1 MADPLMTNLRNLSAG
16 AKSLAD
22 AAVGAQRVDKALA
35 GASRAG
41 SALKAAFKDMLSP
54 LGLLAGLA
62 VGLSIGL
69 YKAVMNSRLLT
80 AALER
85 ASQVQ
90 VYSAQFELLLGGLRQ
105 AKQRLNELASMAARG
120 PFKFDDLTKANE
132 RLERLS
138 RGALGGKASM
148 QMVADAAAAA
158 GVSTEQMAGVIGGA
172 FEDAFGGR
180 SIEGSI
186 EQLRAM
192 GAITASTADRIIG
205 LERAGARGK
214 KLFNELSA
222 ALKVNQG
229 AAAALSATIAGL
241 NSRLEETK
249 GQQLGSIGEMFA
261 QGEMDGLKAAIS
273 IVETLGPVVK
283 EALMPIAALAN
294 LFAKAALGLSKLVK
308 VIPGLK
314 SALTGLAQAAT
325 VALLALTALGALQL
339 VQVVRALLI
348 PLLIKLT
355 TTLFGAAAA
364 GGIFGRTLG
373 FIAGSLLRFLGP
385 IGIALAVLDL
395 LGVKF
400 SKVAEMAGLLPDA
413 VKEAGEKT
421 REASRD
427 IEASLEKVRSSGTTG
442 EAIAVLG
449 AAEQNFRNA
458 EADRKR
464 VAAEKGG
471 ETAQAVGGAAATV
484 LGLPVDALA
493 GVVNAGAQAMGMG
506 SPFKTMM
513 DQSGAVDPTLGSEF
527 FRELFTGSKGQA
539 DREAQTTETAEE
551 ARRLRDEARASLS
564 QTPSQFLNDPDYA
577 AAQAEALQLADSA
590 SKAQDALDSM
600 SSDFQ
605 ATPAG
610 ASEQARI
617 DALRAEA
624 QTKMAPDAMAERF
637 DRRMAREDVQAKV
650 TRSIAEATGNE
661 EMRREASR
669 MEDSIATETRAKE
682 LQKLG
687 IERPEAL
694 QLAQAETL
702 TERLS
707 KERGRAENMT
717 FASGLGSVG
726 GAAGE
731 AGGGTSEEARLLG
744 EIKRIME
751 RQSAPNTPAALPE
764 KLRQNQR

>member
-1 MADPLMTNLRNLSAG
+1 MDPKDLVTRLGSG
-16 AKSLAD
+16 ARSLAD
-22 AAVGAQRVDKALA
+22 AAVGAQRVDKALV
-35 GASRAG
+35 GAARAG
-41 SALKAAFKDMLSP
+41 SALKVAFKDMLSP

-62 VGLSIGL
+62 IGFSIGL
-69 YKAVMNSRLLT
+69 YKAVMNSRLLA

-90 VYSAQFELLLGGLRQ
+90 VYSAQFERLLGGLRQ
-105 AKQRLNELASMAARG
+105 ARQRLNELAALAARG
-120 PFKFDDLTKANE
+120 PFKFDDLVKANE

-138 RGALGGKASM
+138 RGALGGKRSM
-148 QMVADAAAAA
+148 QMVADAAAIA
-158 GVSTEQMAGVIGGA
+158 GVSTEQAAGVIGGA

-186 EQLRAM
+186 EQLRAL
-192 GAITASTADRIIG
+192 GAISAATADRLIG
-205 LERAGARGK
+205 LERSGARGK
-214 KLFNELSA
+214 KLFNELSD

-229 AAAALSATIAGL
+229 AAAALAGTIAGL

-273 IVETLGPVVK
+273 IVETLGPVVR

-294 LFAKAALGLSKLVK
+294 LFAKVALGVSKLVN

-339 VQVVRALLI
+339 VQAVRALLI
-348 PLLIKLT
+348 PLLVKLT

-364 GGIFGRTLG
+364 GGIFGRALG
-373 FIAGSLLRFLGP
+373 FIAGGLLRFLGP

-421 REASRD
+421 REASKD
-427 IEASLEKVRSSGTTG
+427 IEASLDKVRGGGTTG
-442 EAIAVLG
+442 EAIDVLG

-458 EADRKR
+458 EAERQR

-484 LGLPVDALA
+484 LGLPVDAVA
-493 GVVNAGAQAMGMG
+493 GVVNAGAQVMGMA
-506 SPFKTMM
+506 SPFKTSM
-513 DQSGAVDPTLGSEF
+513 DQSGMADPALGSEF
-527 FRELFTGSKGQA
+527 FRELFTGAKGQA
-539 DREAQTTETAEE
+539 ARETETTETAEE
-551 ARRLRDEARASLS
+551 ARRLRDEARASLN
-564 QTPSQFLNDPDYA
+564 QTPSEFLGDPDYRE
-577 AAQAEALQLADSA
+577 AQMEALQMSDRASA
-590 SKAQDALDSM
+590 AQDALNSM
-600 SSDFQ
+600 SPEFAASE
-605 ATPAG
+605 AG
-610 ASEQARI
+610 SAEQARI

-624 QTKMAPDAMAERF
+624 QTKMSPDVLAERF
-637 DRRMAREDVQAKV
+637 DRRMAREDVKAKV
-650 TRSIAEATGNE
+650 TRSMAEATGNE
-661 EMRREASR
+661 GMRREASR
-669 MEDSIATETRAKE
+669 MEDSMATETRAKE

-687 IERPEAL
+687 IERPEAM
-694 QLAQAETL
+694 QMAEAETL
-702 TERLS
+702 TERLG

-717 FASGLGSVG
+717 YASGLGSVG

-751 RQSAPNTPAALPE
+751 RQSAITPPPTMPE
-764 KLRQNQR
+764 NLRQKQR

>member
-1 MADPLMTNLRNLSAG
+1 MDPKALVTRLGSG
-16 AKSLAD
+16 ARSLAD
-22 AAVGAQRVDKALA
+22 AAVGAQRVDKALV
-35 GASRAG
+35 GAAQAG

-62 VGLSIGL
+62 IGFSMGL
-69 YKAVMNSRLLT
+69 YKAVMNSRLLA

-90 VYSAQFELLLGGLRQ
+90 VYSAQFERLLGGLRQ
-105 AKQRLNELASMAARG
+105 ARQRLNELATMAARG

-138 RGALGGKASM
+138 RGALGGKRSM
-148 QMVADAAAAA
+148 QMVADAAAIA

-192 GAITASTADRIIG
+192 GAITAATADRLIG
-205 LERAGARGK
+205 LERAGSRGK

-229 AAAALSATIAGL
+229 AAAALAGTIAGL

-273 IVETLGPVVK
+273 LVETLGPIVR

-294 LFAKAALGLSKLVK
+294 LFAKVALGVSKLIN

-339 VQVVRALLI
+339 VQAVRALLI
-348 PLLIKLT
+348 PLLVKLT

-364 GGIFGRTLG
+364 GGFFGRALG
-373 FIAGSLLRFLGP
+373 LIAGGLLRFLGP

-421 REASRD
+421 REASKD
-427 IEASLEKVRSSGTTG
+427 IEASLDKVRGGGTTG
-442 EAIAVLG
+442 EAIDVLG

-458 EADRKR
+458 EADRQR

-484 LGLPVDALA
+484 LGLPVDAVA
-493 GVVNAGAQAMGMG
+493 GVVNAGAQVMGMA
-506 SPFKTMM
+506 SPFKTSM
-513 DQSGAVDPTLGSEF
+513 DQSGAADPALGSEF
-527 FRELFTGSKGQA
+527 FRELFTGAKGQA
-539 DREAQTTETAEE
+539 AREAETTETAEE

-564 QTPSQFLNDPDYA
+564 QTPSEFLNDPDYRE
-577 AAQAEALQLADSA
+577 AQMEALQMSDRASA
-590 SKAQDALDSM
+590 GQDALNSM
-600 SSDFQ
+600 SPEFAAS
-605 ATPAG
+605 PAG
-610 ASEQARI
+610 VAEQTRI

-624 QTKMAPDAMAERF
+624 QTKMAPDALAERF

-650 TRSIAEATGNE
+650 TRSMAEATGNE
-661 EMRREASR
+661 GMRREASR
-669 MEDSIATETRAKE
+669 MEDSMATETRAKE

-687 IERPEAL
+687 IERPEAM
-694 QLAQAETL
+694 QMAEAETL
-702 TERLS
+702 TERLG

-717 FASGLGSVG
+717 YASGLGSVG

-751 RQSAPNTPAALPE
+751 RQSTVTPTPSMPE
-764 KLRQNQR
+764 NLRQKQR